1 MAPRK
6 PAPSRKK
13 TWILVVIIALI
24 STAIVIGIALNIPLS
39 TQAVSPTPEKPV
51 PEKTNIPRPM
61 KKTLDLGSFG
71 VMVRSADGS
80 EKALTIHPVAILHG
94 HGPWQPLHDTQN
106 HFESLIANPFMAFP
120 YLNQVSHSPTVQKDL
135 SRQIMDNIAPTLARL
150 EPGWTIEHIELHP
163 ALQEPPP

>member
-6 PAPSRKK
+6 SPRSRKK
-13 TWILVVIIALI
+13 PWILVVIIALI
-24 STAIVIGIALNIPLS
+24 TAAIAIGIALNIPIS
-39 TQAVSPTPEKPV
+39 PQSVSPTPEKPV
-51 PEKTNIPRPM
+51 PKKTNVPKLM

-94 HGPWQPLHDTQN
+94 HGPWQPLHDAQN
-106 HFESLIANPFMAFP
+106 HFESLIVNPFMAFP
-120 YLNQVSHSPTVQKDL
+120 DLNQVSHSPTAQQDL
-135 SRQIMDNIAPTLARL
+135 GRQIMDNIAPTLARL

>member
-1 MAPRK
+1 M
-6 PAPSRKK
+6 
-13 TWILVVIIALI
+13 VIIALI
-24 STAIVIGIALNIPLS
+24 TTAIVIGIALNIPLS

-51 PEKTNIPRPM
+51 PKKTNVPKRM

-94 HGPWQPLHDTQN
+94 HGPWQPLHNAQN

-120 YLNQVSHSPTVQKDL
+120 DLNQVSHSPTVQKEL

-163 ALQEPPP
+163 ALQEPPS

>member
-6 PAPSRKK
+6 SRRSRKK
-13 TWILVVIIALI
+13 PWILVVIIALI
-24 STAIVIGIALNIPLS
+24 TAAIAIGIALNIPIS
-39 TQAVSPTPEKPV
+39 PQSVSPTSEKPV
-51 PEKTNIPRPM
+51 PKKTNVPKLM

-71 VMVRSADGS
+71 VMVRSANGS

-94 HGPWQPLHDTQN
+94 HGSWQPLHDAQN

-120 YLNQVSHSPTVQKDL
+120 DLNQVAHSPTVQKDL

-150 EPGWTIEHIELHP
+150 EPGWTIERIELHP

>member
-1 MAPRK
+1 LAPRK
-6 PAPSRKK
+6 SRRSRKK
-13 TWILVVIIALI
+13 TWILVVIFALI
-24 STAIVIGIALNIPLS
+24 TTAIAIGIALNIPLS
-39 TQAVSPTPEKPV
+39 RQAVSPTSEKPV
-51 PEKTNIPRPM
+51 PKKTKVPKLM

-71 VMVRSADGS
+71 VMVRSANGS

-94 HGPWQPLHDTQN
+94 HGSWQPLHDAQN

-120 YLNQVSHSPTVQKDL
+120 DLNQVSHSPTVQKDL

-150 EPGWTIEHIELHP
+150 EPGWTIERIELHP